1 MVADGTEGDRQSLSP
16 EQQLIL
22 TTVGRELPS
31 RQFAN
36 LKARGKVASKERSRE
51 PAFPNP
57 DPLIQRLAFL
67 TS

>member
-36 LKARGKVASKERSRE
+36 LKARGKWPLRSEAESQLSQIRI
-51 PAFPNP
+51 
-57 DPLIQRLAFL
+57 L
-67 TS
+67 